1 MQNTQKPNPT
11 FDPDSAPQN
20 SSSRPTSPQVPVKG
34 YPGQKAEGTT
44 VKNPKT
50 PETTK
55 ETKVEEVA
63 NKAAHKAAKDE
74 QEHDKKNSI
83 ISI

>member
-1 MQNTQKPNPT
+1 MQNTQNPNLT
-11 FDPDSAPQN
+11 LDSESN
-20 SSSRPTSPQVPVKG
+20 STDSSIHPTSRQVPVKG
-34 YPGQKAEGTT
+34 YPGEGAKGTT